1 MNRFISFLFIIPA
14 ILFLGCN
21 NKKDKNYNR
30 NTGTI
35 YFDYQI
41 TGKEGDDNLTIMLQ
55 YRDRGEDGN
64 GIPIPNVMLDG
75 EMLLADSTKMT
86 GIFYE
91 SHKPIAGFAGT
102 HIITFTDANKK
113 EYKEEFNFK
122 PVVLLTPVADTIQRN
137 DFALELEG
145 LEAKDYIRL
154 LMTDTS
160 FINNGI
166 NRVDAVTNGHMMIT
180 KDDLE
185 TLANGPVQLELIRE
199 YERQVKNDTGARGR
213 LLITYSLKRE
223 FFLKD

>member
-1 MNRFISFLFIIPA
+1 M
-14 ILFLGCN
+14 
-21 NKKDKNYNR
+21 
-30 NTGTI
+30 
-35 YFDYQI
+35 
-41 TGKEGDDNLTIMLQ
+41 
-55 YRDRGEDGN
+55 
-64 GIPIPNVMLDG
+64 
-75 EMLLADSTKMT
+75 
-86 GIFYE
+86 
-91 SHKPIAGFAGT
+91 
-102 HIITFTDANKK
+102 
-113 EYKEEFNFK
+113 
-122 PVVLLTPVADTIQRN
+122 TPVADTIQRN